1 MKNIYK
7 NDFEDEMREE
17 LKEVAPSLSH
27 ISLSITE
34 VASQKIISEARMTTN
49 FVEYLTD
56 LNKKEAVKHIK
67 EALEDKIQTMMGC
80 WSIE

>member
-7 NDFEDEMREE
+7 NDYENEMREE

-34 VASQKIISEARMTTN
+34 VASQIIISEARMTTN
-49 FVEYLTD
+49 FVEHLTE

-80 WSIE
+80 